1 MRGVRLAH
9 RSGRHV
15 RPLLR
20 RAAPPHHGHRAPAW
34 QRTRPPRGPAHGRQA
49 ARLGA
54 DAQVGR
60 GARRGDHPR
69 YPARTSGQRSLPRSP
84 MGMGALG
91 DRPDTAC
98 IASDGFHDECPA
110 RYDSGYEPRREA
122 ARDGRE
128 QQRAAESSPGRQRA
142 ARQER
147 QHGTAE
153 HSGTGKDSAP
163 PVVTAVDWPVTTTV
177 ASDPH
182 RRPPCPERVAA

>member
-54 DAQVGR
+54 DAQAGR

-98 IASDGFHDECPA
+98 IASDGFHDECPGPL
-110 RYDSGYEPRREA
+110 RLWVRTPPRGST
-122 ARDGRE
+122 GR
-128 QQRAAESSPGRQRA
+128 QRAAESSPGRQRA
-142 ARQER
+142 ARQAER